1 MLVVDADDSVR
12 SAAHNLL
19 ERYGC
24 VVETAHDG
32 GEAMCMVR
40 SMALEGNYD
49 VIIADIRLPDMSGYD
64 LMIKLQD
71 SRSIRCRW
79 C

>member
-1 MLVVDADDSVR
+1 MPDESVR

-32 GEAMCMVR
+32 AEAMCMVR
-40 SMALEGNYD
+40 SMSHESATT
-49 VIIADIRLPDMSGYD
+49 
-64 LMIKLQD
+64 
-71 SRSIRCRW
+71 
-79 C
+79 